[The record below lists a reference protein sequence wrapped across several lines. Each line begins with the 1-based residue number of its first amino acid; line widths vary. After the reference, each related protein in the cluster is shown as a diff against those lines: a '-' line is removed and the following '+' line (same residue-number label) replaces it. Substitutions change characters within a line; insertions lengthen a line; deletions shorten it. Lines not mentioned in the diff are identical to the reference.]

1 MRPSGEPSM
10 LDPLPEPSL
19 PPAPVPSLPRHPRH
33 PLRLLLKL
41 GLVAAAFYFA
51 WRLVAGMRW
60 AELAA
65 RLGVASWPLVAASL
79 FFLVF
84 RFALWDLRFRLAASR
99 ALATRPPGAAF
110 GFSVLLASSAL
121 HLLNPAARLLA
132 GPFRA
137 RSFAR
142 AGDRSFGQVYGIVLY
157 DQLAHQ
163 VTISLLTCLAVLAA
177 AIARGY
183 GVPGLLGVAVLA
195 AGVAGVVVW
204 GRRRGPFA
212 DNPLVRFLA
221 RRADQAEGGLQ
232 RVYSQG
238 HQAADTFVKLL
249 GDAGMALRAAGLG
262 TVLFLANAVAQWLI
276 FLALGQRVGL
286 LPVIAVVA
294 LGNAAGM
301 LAGTP
306 GGIGTTEAAMVA
318 AFVALGVDR
327 ASAGAA
333 TLLFRGLHYVLVLAV
348 GLPALGWLATRSR

>member
-1 MRPSGEPSM
+1 M
-10 LDPLPEPSL
+10 LDPLPEPL
-19 PPAPVPSLPRHPRH
+19 PPPEPAPSPRRH
-33 PLRLLLKL
+33 WLRWLLKL
-41 GLVAAAFYFA
+41 GLVAVAFYFA

-65 RLGVASWPLVAASL
+65 RLGAASWPLVAASL

-84 RFALWDLRFRLAASR
+84 RFALWDLRFRLAAFRS
-99 ALATRPPGAAF
+99 LATRPPGAAF

-121 HLLNPAARLLA
+121 HLLNPAARVLA

-142 AGDRSFGQVYGIVLY
+142 ASRRSFGRVYGIVLY

-163 VTISLLTCLAVLAA
+163 TTISLLTCLAVLAA
-177 AIARGY
+177 AIGRGY
-183 GVPGLLGVAVLA
+183 VALGFLGLSLLAGGVV
-195 AGVAGVVVW
+195 GVVVW
-204 GRRRGPFA
+204 SRRRGPFA

-249 GDAGMALRAAGLG
+249 GDAGMALRAASLG

-286 LPVIAVVA
+286 LPVVAVVA

-333 TLLFRGLHYVLVLAV
+333 TLLFRGLHYVLVLVV
-348 GLPALGWLATRSR
+348 GLPALAWLETRSR